1 MPCAPKIPPSNPP
14 AGKDERCRLYGLPTV
29 SEAAGGV
36 ERDSGGVPAVAAVEA
51 GVEAE
56 LPPELLVVSLRSA
69 VLDLRKGDLRA
80 EAGSLGRGSAECWR
94 FNCEM

>member
-1 MPCAPKIPPSNPP
+1 M
-14 AGKDERCRLYGLPTV
+14 YGLPTV
-29 SEAAGGV
+29 SDAAGGV

-56 LPPELLVVSLRSA
+56 LPPELVVSLRSV

-80 EAGSLGRGSAECWR
+80 EAGSLGSGSAEC
-94 FNCEM
+94 